1 MQFIWLL
8 LYFFEDS
15 MLEFFENSI
24 SKLEMDWTKN
34 IKIKLNKIDNI
45 EILIKSSKEIQLVLK
60 ECKEFENIKWK
71 KLETIDSLSKD

>member
-8 LYFFEDS
+8 LYFFEDL

-24 SKLEMDWTKN
+24 SKLLICTKN